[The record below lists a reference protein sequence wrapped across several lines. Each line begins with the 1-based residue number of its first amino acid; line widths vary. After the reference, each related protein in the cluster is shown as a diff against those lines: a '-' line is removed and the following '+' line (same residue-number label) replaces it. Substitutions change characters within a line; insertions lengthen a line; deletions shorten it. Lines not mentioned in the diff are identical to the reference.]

1 MHATLLVLDTSW
13 SGSVKWIAG
22 KTRLRDTDWLRGGG
36 GGCSC
41 NLCFFYFAFFMYN

>member
-22 KTRLRDTDWLRGGG
+22 KTRLRDTDWLRGGVG
-36 GGCSC
+36 GVHAIS
-41 NLCFFYFAFFMYN
+41 AFFILHSL